1 MTASI
6 ESDNHADTWCFGPN
20 FVMDSFTGQT
30 CSVSGYDK
38 KVNNNEVR
46 IGTGLTIWTDP
57 TSGKLHLLQVNQGL
71 DMRDI
76 IDHTLANPNQC
87 RSFGISWCDD
97 AWDKNRLLGMHLEDP
112 ELLIPFKMNGC
123 FAEFITRT
131 PTEDEIR
138 DLFDDRI
145 ELTDHNTWDPVNLS
159 VPRTVSAT
167 ISSNISAI
175 QRLKKD
181 ISPEGLRVC
190 ATMER
195 DAGYIEDNGDQRLLA
210 GISTALTDETLLPR
224 IVSSVHIANTTSRN
238 RHCDISPESL
248 SAKLRI
254 GLNTARDTLKVTTQQ
269 GIRQAVHP
277 ITRRYRTDTMSL
289 KIRRLRATVYTDTG
303 FINTKS
309 LAQNTCYQGY
319 SSDNFIKII
328 PMRDQKDAPD
338 SLLAFAHDVGAPAE
352 LISDHAAMLIGPQ
365 CEYAKK
371 ARFLNIKQSSCEAHT
386 QRHNKFEGETRLLK
400 RRWKNRMATNDTP
413 LRAWDYALVYE
424 SEILSMIARGDDL
437 IPGLEKI
444 TGETVDITEYLDF
457 AFWDLVWYGSDMDD
471 GPSLGRWLGVSHRVG
486 SALCYHILKHNG
498 SIESRTT
505 VQHVTQ
511 DDFDK
516 PETKARIDKFNEDV
530 VVRLNDT
537 NFKLPE
543 GEAIIYDDI
552 DDVSDNDNLGY
563 IESSDRIM
571 NDAV

>member
-1 MTASI
+1 M
-6 ESDNHADTWCFGPN
+6 
-20 FVMDSFTGQT
+20 Q
-30 CSVSGYDK
+30 
-38 KVNNNEVR
+38 
-46 IGTGLTIWTDP
+46 
-57 TSGKLHLLQVNQGL
+57 
-71 DMRDI
+71 
-76 IDHTLANPNQC
+76 
-87 RSFGISWCDD
+87 
-97 AWDKNRLLGMHLEDP
+97 LEDP
-112 ELLIPFKMNGC
+112 ELLIPFEMNGC

-159 VPRTVSAT
+159 VPCKVGAT

-277 ITRRYRTDTMSL
+277 ITRRYQTDTMSL
-289 KIRRLRATVYTDTG
+289 QIRRLRATIYTDTG

-319 SSDNFIKII
+319 LSDNFIKII

-352 LISDHAAMLIGPQ
+352 LIPDHAAMLIGPQ
-365 CEYAKK
+365 
-371 ARFLNIKQSSCEAHT
+371 
-386 QRHNKFEGETRLLK
+386 
-400 RRWKNRMATNDTP
+400 
-413 LRAWDYALVYE
+413 
-424 SEILSMIARGDDL
+424 
-437 IPGLEKI
+437 
-444 TGETVDITEYLDF
+444 
-457 AFWDLVWYGSDMDD
+457 
-471 GPSLGRWLGVSHRVG
+471 
-486 SALCYHILKHNG
+486 
-498 SIESRTT
+498 
-505 VQHVTQ
+505 
-511 DDFDK
+511 
-516 PETKARIDKFNEDV
+516 
-530 VVRLNDT
+530 
-537 NFKLPE
+537 
-543 GEAIIYDDI
+543 
-552 DDVSDNDNLGY
+552 
-563 IESSDRIM
+563 
-571 NDAV
+571 